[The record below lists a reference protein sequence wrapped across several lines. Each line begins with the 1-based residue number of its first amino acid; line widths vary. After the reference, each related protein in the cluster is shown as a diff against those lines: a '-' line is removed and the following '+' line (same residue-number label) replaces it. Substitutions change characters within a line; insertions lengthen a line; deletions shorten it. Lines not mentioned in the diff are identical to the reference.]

1 MEFPS
6 DDINRECMH
15 TSTSLCSWLGDPVH
29 VYEWYVCVC
38 VCVCALVCVYLS
50 MSVGI

>member
-15 TSTSLCSWLGDPVH
+15 TSTSLCSWLGGPVH
-29 VYEWYVCVC
+29 VYECYVCM
-38 VCVCALVCVYLS
+38 CVCALVCVYLC